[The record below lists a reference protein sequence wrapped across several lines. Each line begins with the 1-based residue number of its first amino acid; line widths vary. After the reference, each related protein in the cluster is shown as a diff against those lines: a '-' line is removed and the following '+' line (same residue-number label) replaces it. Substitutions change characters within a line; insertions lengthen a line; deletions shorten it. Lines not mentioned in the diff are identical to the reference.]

1 MAGITVLADDIAELA
16 DVLKGVDDEF
26 AAAARTLR
34 DLTPEDVGP
43 PAVAKAV
50 TEVVARLERR
60 LGALATEAGDGA
72 RVVRRQLTEF
82 APQPETP
89 AEEGP

>member
-34 DLTPEDVGP
+34 ELTPEDVGP

-82 APQPETP
+82 APPAETP
-89 AEEGP
+89 AEESP